1 MEEQHALPYI
11 KEVILFLSLTGIFIP
26 LLSRFNINQVLGF
39 LAVGTI
45 VGPFGLGLWTTEFPL
60 LKYLTFQDATGLGHL
75 AELGILF
82 LMFTI
87 GLELSAERLWA
98 LRRWVFVA
106 GTAQVLLCA
115 GAIGSVAYY
124 FLGRIDTAVIL
135 GFVLALSS
143 TAVAMQLMAE
153 NRTLATP
160 LGQASFSILMLQD
173 LAVVPLFIL
182 LGVMTSGN
190 SDALAMTMGL
200 TLVKSVCV
208 IALIYLVGRRVIRPV
223 FHAFA
228 QNKAPDVFMALTLLS
243 SLGIAALTAAAGL
256 SMALGAFLAGVL
268 LAETEFK
275 HEVEVTIEPF
285 KGLLMGLFF
294 MSVGMYIDVRVII
307 ASPFLIAAGV
317 LGLFLV
323 KAAIFTGVFRVG
335 KLPWGKSIK
344 GGMLLGQ
351 GGEFA
356 FIIVGAAVI
365 GGMLD
370 KAAGQYVMIV
380 VGLTMF
386 VTPFFAKLG
395 VKIAE
400 HLAARGKTEL
410 GPNVFAAPETSSGQ
424 VVIVGFGR
432 VGRLVAQLLTEQ
444 GVSYIAFDGNAKVVM
459 KYHEQGLP
467 VYYGNTSRVDLLH
480 KIHAER
486 ASAVVLTMD
495 EPDDALRAVSAI
507 HNEYPHLTV
516 LARSRDEEH
525 AIELKQAGAAI
536 VIPETLESSLQLTG
550 FVLQQ
555 LGFTEGHA
563 AHVLQVE
570 RDRRI
575 AVFLKKDDDEE
586 QVVA

>member
-11 KEVILFLSLTGIFIP
+11 KEVLLFLALTGILIP

-39 LAVGTI
+39 LAVGTV
-45 VGPFGLGLWTTEFPL
+45 VGPFGLGLWTSEYPIL
-60 LKYLTFQDATGLGHL
+60 QYLTFQDVKGAGHL

-98 LRRWVFVA
+98 LRRWVFIA
-106 GTAQVLLCA
+106 GTAQVVLCA
-115 GAIGSVAYY
+115 AAIGAVAYY
-124 FLGRIDTAVIL
+124 FLGRMDTAIIL

-153 NRTLATP
+153 NKTLATP

-190 SDALAMTMGL
+190 TDALAMTMGI
-200 TLVKSVCV
+200 TLIKSVCV
-208 IALIYLVGRRVIRPV
+208 IALIYLVGRRAIRPV

-294 MSVGMYIDVRVII
+294 MSVGMHIDVRVIL
-307 ASPFLIAAGV
+307 ASPWIIAAGV

-323 KAAIFTGVFRVG
+323 KAAIFAAIFRAG
-335 KLPWGKSIK
+335 KLTWGKAIK
-344 GGMLLGQ
+344 GGLLLGQ

-356 FIIVGAAVI
+356 FIIVGAAVV
-365 GGMLD
+365 GGLLQ
-370 KAAGQYVMIV
+370 KSAGQYVMIV
-380 VGLTMF
+380 VGLSMF
-386 VTPFFAKLG
+386 VTPMLAKLG
-395 VKIAE
+395 SVIADK
-400 HLAARGKTEL
+400 LAARNQTDGL
-410 GPNVFAAPETSSGQ
+410 SNVFAAPETSSGQ
-424 VVIVGFGR
+424 VIIVGFGR

-467 VYYGNTSRVDLLH
+467 VYYGNTARVDLLH

-486 ASAVVLTMD
+486 ASAIVLTMD
-495 EPDDALRAVSAI
+495 EPDDALRAVNAI
-507 HNEYPHLTV
+507 HHEYPHLTV

-525 AIELKQAGAAI
+525 ALELKQAGAEI

-563 AHVLQVE
+563 AHALQVE

-575 AVFLKKDDDEE
+575 AVFLSKDAP
-586 QVVA
+586 V

>member
-1 MEEQHALPYI
+1 MTEHGLPYI
-11 KEVILFLSLTGIFIP
+11 QEVLLFLGLTGILIP
-26 LLSRFNINQVLGF
+26 LLARFNINQVLGF

-45 VGPFGLGLWTTEFPL
+45 VGPFGLGLWTVEFPI
-60 LKYLTFQDATGLGHL
+60 LKYFTFKDVKGAGHL

-87 GLELSAERLWA
+87 GLELSAERLWS
-98 LRRWVFVA
+98 LRKWVFVA
-106 GTAQVLLCA
+106 GTAQVVLCA
-115 GAIGSVAYY
+115 TALGAVTYTI
-124 FLGRIDTAVIL
+124 LGRLDTAVIM

-143 TAVAMQLMAE
+143 TAVAMQLMTQ
-153 NRTLATP
+153 NKTLATP

-182 LGVMTSGN
+182 LGVMTGGSRE
-190 SDALAMTMGL
+190 DLWLTMGL
-200 TLVKSVCV
+200 TLLKSITV
-208 IALIYLVGRRVIRPV
+208 IALIYVVGRRLIRPV
-223 FHAFA
+223 FHTFA
-228 QNKAPDVFMALTLLS
+228 HNKAPDVFMALTLLA
-243 SLGIAALTAAAGL
+243 SLGISALTAAAGL

-294 MSVGMYIDVRVII
+294 MSVGMHIDVRFII
-307 ASPFLIAAGV
+307 AAPWTIAAGV
-317 LGLFLV
+317 LGLFFIKSL
-323 KAAIFTGVFRVG
+323 IFTLIFKLG
-335 KLPWGKSIK
+335 KLKLGKAIK
-344 GGMLLGQ
+344 GGLLLGQ

-356 FIIVGAAVI
+356 FIIVGAAI
-365 GGMLD
+365 TGGLLQ
-370 KAAGQYVMIV
+370 KSAGQYVMIV
-380 VGLTMF
+380 VGLSMF

-395 VKIAE
+395 QNISDF
-400 HLAARGKTEL
+400 LATREKQDL
-410 GPNVFAAPETSSGQ
+410 PSNVFITPEATSGQ

-444 GVSYIAFDGNAKVVM
+444 GVSYIAFDGNARVVT

-467 VYYGNTSRVDLLH
+467 VYYGNSARAELLH

-495 EPDDALRAVSAI
+495 EPEDALKAVIAI
-507 HNEYPHLTV
+507 RNEYPHLTI

-525 AIELKQAGAAI
+525 AVKLKQSGASI
-536 VIPETLESSLQLTG
+536 VIPETLESSLQLSG

-563 AHVLQVE
+563 AHVVQME

-575 AVFLKKDDDEE
+575 AVFLSQQDAEPVKS
-586 QVVA
+586 